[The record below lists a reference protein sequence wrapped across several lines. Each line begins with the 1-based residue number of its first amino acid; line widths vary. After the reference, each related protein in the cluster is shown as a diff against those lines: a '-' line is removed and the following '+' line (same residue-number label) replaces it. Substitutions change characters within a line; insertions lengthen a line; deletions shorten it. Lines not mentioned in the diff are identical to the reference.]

1 MRRAAVAF
9 TLVLAGCAAWSPGAD
24 LVVRADRLAADGDLD
39 GALRAY
45 EAALAEGAA
54 GDAAIRARAGRAT
67 VAAAQ
72 TAAAELVRVREQLAR
87 LHEQITARERD
98 VAKLTRDLAAREGE
112 LSRARQELSA
122 RQAEL
127 TRLGVETD
135 KLRGDLEDL
144 KRLEMRLEK
153 RAR

>member
-1 MRRAAVAF
+1 MRGVAVALAL
-9 TLVLAGCAAWSPGAD
+9 TLAGCALWAPGAD
-24 LVVRADRLAADGDLD
+24 LVIHADRLAADGDLD

-67 VAAAQ
+67 VSAAQ
-72 TAAAELVRVREQLAR
+72 SAAAELARVREQLAR

-112 LSRARQELSA
+112 LSRARQDLTA

-127 TRLGVETD
+127 ARLGVEAD

-144 KRLEMRLEK
+144 KRIEMRLEK
-153 RAR
+153 RR